1 MRSAASDAIDAAA
14 ASSSAAAPA
23 TNRKRAVAKRV
34 TKPPADPEYE
44 QNVPWMEDSDGR
56 RTAKQGW
63 VEDQMK
69 LTLELQRQYGLP
81 ISK

>member
-1 MRSAASDAIDAAA
+1 
-14 ASSSAAAPA
+14 
-23 TNRKRAVAKRV
+23 
-34 TKPPADPEYE
+34 
-44 QNVPWMEDSDGR
+44 MEDSDGR
-56 RTAKQGW
+56 RTAKQEW